1 MALIQH
7 LIKFNWNYNLE
18 EIKKQSNGN
27 DQFVPLFTWHAT
39 NWPNS
44 NIPAMQSAPFIDP
57 IPRNPFFFQACH
69 VTWKIIT
76 KRHTQR
82 VFTFS
87 RKTLLLLFQG
97 NARHVI
103 PSSQWQASDANQRPF
118 GRSLH
123 DTRRSQR
130 SRRRG
135 YHSNSLITGLRSRD
149 SVQQIKRPTVISFQF
164 RFQILMN
171 IQLKQHL
178 R

>member
-57 IPRNPFFFQACH
+57 IPRNPFSSRP
-69 VTWKIIT
+69 VTWPEKSLQNAT
-76 KRHTQR
+76 HSG
-82 VFTFS
+82 FS
-87 RKTLLLLFQG
+87 RFRGKRSSSSSK
-97 NARHVI
+97 ARHVI
-103 PSSQWQASDANQRPF
+103 PSSQWQTSDANQRPF

-130 SRRRG
+130 SRRPG

-164 RFQILMN
+164 RFQILIN
-171 IQLKQHL
+171 IPLKQHL